1 MDHLH
6 LKPTRTV
13 GDTSDLYNLG
23 YVQNVIAGQLL
34 AQIVPL
40 ETVDMPDPRF
50 IQDTPELSA
59 GPNTRV
65 DPEHPTY
72 LLASANGYVFYYD
85 GHITVK
91 KMLNVRS
98 DVSFQTGNIFFVGDV
113 AVHGSVRAGF
123 EVQAN
128 NVLVKNMVEGGVIR
142 ARRDLAVVGGTRGGA
157 GEHCL
162 LDAGETLRSAFV
174 EKAEIRARGN
184 IMVEKYCLYSKVFA
198 GSSFVLRGKMYGGT
212 ANIYGSAYI
221 QEQLGNSAAISTRIY
236 LGYDPLRIRQL
247 ERGDAQIAALSE
259 NITHL
264 TAIAG
269 HLPPDTND
277 ATRRLAAAR
286 EKRDHLIRHR
296 DELWQSLH
304 LDEQYVSR
312 CRLIVPGAVYP
323 GVEVAIGR
331 SFFSVDTE
339 YHNVIFSLR
348 DDEVVVESAAN

>member
-6 LKPTRTV
+6 LKPAKAS
-13 GDTSDLYNLG
+13 GETSDLYNLG

-40 ETVDMPDPRF
+40 ESVSMADPRF
-50 IQDTPELSA
+50 ILDKQELPA
-59 GPNTRV
+59 GPNTHV

-72 LLASANGYVFYYD
+72 LLASSNGYVFYYD
-85 GHITVK
+85 GRITVK
-91 KMLNVRS
+91 KMMNVRS
-98 DVSFQTGNIFFVGDV
+98 DVSFQTGNIFFVGDM

-128 NVLVKNMVEGGVIR
+128 NVLVKDMVEGGVVR
-142 ARRDLAVVGGTRGGA
+142 CRRDLAVVGGTRGGA

-162 LDAGETLRSAFV
+162 LDAGDTLRSAFV

-184 IMVEKYCLYSKVFA
+184 ILIEKYCLYSKVFGGA
-198 GSSFVLRGKMYGGT
+198 NFIVRGKMYGGT

-221 QEQLGNSAAISTRIY
+221 QEQLGNSAAIPTRIY
-236 LGYDPLRIRQL
+236 LGYAPLRIRQL

-259 NITHL
+259 SITHL

-277 ATRRLAAAR
+277 ATRRLAAAK
-286 EKRDHLIRHR
+286 EKREHLIRHR
-296 DELWQSLH
+296 NELWQSLH

-312 CRLIVPGAVYP
+312 CRLIVPGIVYP

-331 SFFSVDTE
+331 SFLSVNTE
-339 YHNVIFSLR
+339 YRNVVFSMK
-348 DDEVVVESAAN
+348 DDDVVVESAA